1 MLMTGNELFEPL
13 RGVARVAPR
22 RLPRFAG
29 SIVACAGLVCLGMVS
44 GLFEAPGRGGE
55 PEVVGTIERAVAA
68 PDPVVV
74 SAVQPV
80 SAPASPLA
88 SADSPPPG
96 DVRQP
101 GQLVGQSVEIQ
112 NGVKIYRPIMTGAA
126 GVTMIKVPPGAA
138 DASAV
143 RSPAPAPAPI
153 PDNAPQVAVLFG
165 GLGFDRAA
173 TGRAAV
179 TLPAAVTF
187 GFTPYGDGL
196 GAQVQ
201 MARNAGHEIVLQ
213 LPMEGLGKTESPPAH
228 MLTTDPARTPAD
240 LAWLLDRFKGYA
252 GVSNLL
258 GGRVLAN
265 EAALRPIAQAV
276 AARRSFFLEDGGA
289 TPSALDSVG
298 REVGLRSAK
307 ADVVL
312 DARAGAVA
320 LAQDFQRLE
329 DLARSRGSAIGTVI
343 AGPGTAEALAQL
355 LARLPDR
362 GLALVSLSQAIG
374 SKRATAPAG
383 LALSR

>member
-1 MLMTGNELFEPL
+1 MMSGNELFEPL
-13 RGVARVAPR
+13 RGAAQVAPR

-29 SIVACAGLVCLGMVS
+29 LIVLCAGLAFLGMAV
-44 GLFEAPGRGGE
+44 GFFETPGRGGE
-55 PEVVGTIERAVAA
+55 PEVVGTIERAVAV

-74 SAVQPV
+74 GAVQP
-80 SAPASPLA
+80 ASPATSPLP
-88 SADSPPPG
+88 SAQLSPPG
-96 DVRQP
+96 DARQP
-101 GQLVGQSVEIQ
+101 VQIVGQSVEIQ
-112 NGVKIYRPIMTGAA
+112 NGVKIYRPIVGGSA
-126 GVTMIKVPPGAA
+126 GLTMIKVPPVATDEPVGRTGSAA
-138 DASAV
+138 PV
-143 RSPAPAPAPI
+143 PVPE
-153 PDNAPQVAVLFG
+153 NAPQIAVLFG

-201 MARNAGHEIVLQ
+201 LARNAGHEIVLQ

-228 MLTTDPARTPAD
+228 MLTTDPSRTPAD

-258 GGRVLAN
+258 GGRVLAS

-276 AARRSFFLEDGGA
+276 AARQSFFLEDGGA
-289 TPSALDSVG
+289 TPSALDPVG
-298 REVGLRSAK
+298 REFGLRSAK
-307 ADVVL
+307 SDVVL
-312 DARAGAVA
+312 DARAGSVA
-320 LAQDFQRLE
+320 LAQDFRRLE

-343 AGPGTAEALAQL
+343 AGPGTAEVLAQL

-362 GLALVSLSQAIG
+362 GLALVSVSQAI
-374 SKRATAPAG
+374 SAKRATAPAG